1 MDCSPAGSSVHGVL
15 QARTLQ
21 WVAYPFSRGSSQPR
35 NQTRVSCICRQ
46 ILYQL
51 SYKGSLKVSTDGTYI
66 NIIKARYDKPIEN
79 TILNDEKKSIS
90 SRIRNKTRVPTLPVL
105 FNILLEV
112 LATAVREKKEINKR
126 NPDWKRSKNFTDDM
140 ILYIKN
146 PKDATTKLLALI
158 NEHSKVAEHKI
169 NTQISCTPIH

>member
-1 MDCSPAGSSVHGVL
+1 MS
-15 QARTLQ
+15 
-21 WVAYPFSRGSSQPR
+21 
-35 NQTRVSCICRQ
+35 N
-46 ILYQL
+46 
-51 SYKGSLKVSTDGTYI
+51 
-66 NIIKARYDKPIEN
+66 
-79 TILNDEKKSIS
+79 
-90 SRIRNKTRVPTLPVL
+90 
-105 FNILLEV
+105 
-112 LATAVREKKEINKR
+112 REEKEIKGIKNNLKRNKR